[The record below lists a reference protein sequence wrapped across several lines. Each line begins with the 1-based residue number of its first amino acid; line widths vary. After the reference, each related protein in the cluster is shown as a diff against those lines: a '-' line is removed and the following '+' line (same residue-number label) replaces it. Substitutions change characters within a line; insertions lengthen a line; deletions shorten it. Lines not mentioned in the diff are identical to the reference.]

1 MLHSGTGSNW
11 LPTSIFRLFRCLVIY
26 VIHSKGTPLLGKMD
40 EKSCTTIRRDSNT
53 HLNTYGDK
61 TDIYYPEFSF
71 HIKHMGYFSPTMNR
85 YMVSL
90 KYDFE
95 EFRSKHWLYMST
107 FADIFADIP
116 VISNV
121 DSKLHQLMVRLM
133 GVIKWIQWES

>member
-1 MLHSGTGSNW
+1 
-11 LPTSIFRLFRCLVIY
+11 
-26 VIHSKGTPLLGKMD
+26 
-40 EKSCTTIRRDSNT
+40 
-53 HLNTYGDK
+53 
-61 TDIYYPEFSF
+61 
-71 HIKHMGYFSPTMNR
+71 MGYFSPTMNR

-107 FADIFADIP
+107 FADIFADIH